1 MGRKLATFI
10 LPAIVG
16 YSSATLALG
25 LGGVES
31 DSYLNEPLDARI
43 PLVSATAAE
52 LENLRVSLASPE
64 AFERAGLSRPFYLS
78 RLRFEIVTDQGAPY
92 IRVTTAEPVKEPFLD
107 FLVEAHWPAGRL
119 LREYTILVD
128 PPLYAAGT
136 QAPAPQAAAAGGAT
150 GTPTGGDAG
159 ASAAAAVDAPAR
171 IREAAAA
178 PAASAPASYGPVGA
192 SDTLWQIANEVRP
205 EGVSVNQAM
214 LALLRTNP
222 DAFIDDNINRL
233 RRGAVLRI
241 PDRDEMTALS
251 AAAATAE
258 VRAQMERWRA
268 ARSVASEPPAE
279 NADVAAA
286 ESPAGDVA
294 GGDGAMEG
302 TDSHLT
308 VVAPPES
315 TGVDATASPQTDGG
329 EIGEALD
336 SRLALLEETNA
347 SLESENADLR
357 AQVEGLK
364 QDLARLESMINLQ
377 MQQSVP
383 AAGDAGAATA
393 DAAGSDAPTD
403 AQGAVDGAG
412 APEQE
417 AEDPAPNATQD
428 TEPAMA
434 QADPA
439 TAAASVADTQP
450 TPTAV
455 DTEPAT
461 EAEPAPQAQS
471 PRQSDLMSLLLQ
483 NAQLVA
489 GGGAAVLLLLL
500 LLVVRRRRGSGDT
513 AADELEP
520 MTAAVAGGAAVA
532 AADSERTGDGA
543 AGAAV
548 SADEVPDGGALEA
561 AEVFIALGNLERA
574 QAALD
579 EALGE
584 DPDNRELRYK
594 LLEVLAER
602 GDRGGFEAE
611 AQVFHTQVDAATD
624 PHWQDVV
631 AMGRRIAPEHP
642 LFDDGTAVPESL
654 PPEADLKSFDEAAA
668 DLAAGDEVAFD
679 LTAEED
685 ATPERRSEADAGA
698 DFDLDFSLDDVAP
711 AATNE
716 RGAAPDTG
724 VRPTDDQTDFD
735 LDFVLD
741 DADGPR
747 EEAVSEPEDRT
758 DGDGLGL
765 DFELP
770 EDFAV
775 DPQPSDRTAA
785 RADDGDDMTLDF
797 GDPEMA
803 QPAESESDSA
813 QEEQDENFDLDAL
826 DEAGTKLDLARAYI
840 DMGDAEGARSLL
852 EEVISEGSS
861 HQRQEAENL
870 LRRAG

>member
-25 LGGVES
+25 LGGIES

-92 IRVTTAEPVKEPFLD
+92 IRVTTADPVKEPFLD
-107 FLVEAHWPAGRL
+107 FLVEAHWPEGRL
-119 LREYTILVD
+119 LREYTVLVD

-136 QAPAPQAAAAGGAT
+136 QIPAPQAATAGAGGAAAT
-150 GTPTGGDAG
+150 GSDSG

-171 IREAAAA
+171 VRETAAA

-286 ESPAGDVA
+286 ESPAGDAA
-294 GGDGAMEG
+294 GGDGAMEA

-315 TGVDATASPQTDGG
+315 TGVDATASSQTEGG

-357 AQVEGLK
+357 AQVEALK

-383 AAGDAGAATA
+383 TAGDAGSATA

-403 AQGAVDGAG
+403 AEGVVDGAG
-412 APEQE
+412 APEQA

-439 TAAASVADTQP
+439 AAAASVADTQP
-450 TPTAV
+450 TPTAA

-461 EAEPAPQAQS
+461 EAEPAPQV
-471 PRQSDLMSLLLQ
+471 PRQPDLMSLLLQ

-489 GGGAAVLLLLL
+489 GGGAGILLLLLL
-500 LLVVRRRRGSGDT
+500 LLVVRRRRGGGDT

-520 MTAAVAGGAAVA
+520 MTAAMAGGAAVA
-532 AADSERTGDGA
+532 VADSERTGDGA
-543 AGAAV
+543 AEAAAGAEA
-548 SADEVPDGGALEA
+548 APDGGALEA

-574 QAALD
+574 QATLD

-584 DPDNRELRYK
+584 DPDNRELRFK

-611 AQVFHTQVDAATD
+611 AQVFHTQVDPASD

-642 LFDDGTAVPESL
+642 LFDDGTAASEPL
-654 PPEADLKSFDEAAA
+654 PPEADVESVDEAPAG
-668 DLAAGDEVAFD
+668 LAAGDEVDFD

-685 ATPERRSEADAGA
+685 ATPEPRAEADAGA

-711 AATNE
+711 AATNQ
-716 RGAAPDTG
+716 RDVDTDTD
-724 VRPTDDQTDFD
+724 VRSNDDQTDFD

-741 DADGPR
+741 DAEGPR
-747 EEAVSEPEDRT
+747 EEAASEPADRT
-758 DGDGLGL
+758 DGDGFGL

-770 EDFAV
+770 DDFAV
-775 DPQPSDRTAA
+775 DPQPAERTAA

-797 GDPEMA
+797 GDPDMA
-803 QPAESESDSA
+803 QPAESEPSPA
-813 QEEQDENFDLDAL
+813 QEDQDENFDLDAL

-852 EEVISEGSS
+852 EEVISEGNS